1 MRTVWAAA
9 FLLRRL
15 RAELGVVLLIV
26 GLVGVTSF
34 LFAAAPR
41 LFNLVA
47 DEGVRVAVR
56 DAAPAA
62 ANIELSRQTVLPR
75 FDDPLPV
82 VQRQGENQLARF
94 PDSVRALVTGQAIVA
109 TSPRFAIADP
119 PRFTTFLTIRHQ
131 DTPDGAIEFIAGRMP
146 RPTGE
151 RIAAIGTPPEERET
165 PRIEVALS
173 EATATLVGAD
183 VGDTLEGAVDSTD
196 PLIGRPIGEP
206 LRARFEI
213 VGVFRVPDP
222 RAASWYGDV
231 RLIEPALR
239 GSVDNPIG
247 FATALIAPEA
257 FADVVSSEL
266 PFRYEWR
273 YFVDGDRVDA
283 GSLET
288 LVPDLRRLTSEYG
301 TVTTGQRNDRTALR
315 SGLLQVIQGYQAERA
330 ASEAVL
336 SIAAIG
342 PLALAAG
349 AIAMS
354 AVLLVAR
361 RRPNLLLARDRGASR
376 AVILGAQLWEAAIVA
391 GAAVLIG
398 LLLAVLLVPGRG
410 SSLST
415 VLAVAT
421 GLGAVTVLVA
431 ATVPVLRRAPDHSG
445 RDEPPPVRTSPRR
458 FVLELTAVGIAL
470 GAIGLLLQRGLSI
483 GGSGG
488 EPARFDPLL
497 AAVPLLTGLAAGII
511 ATRLYPLPIRFLGWI
526 AARRRDLVPV
536 LGLRNVGRRPSF
548 ATLPLLI
555 LMLTAAFGAFSS
567 VVMASIDRGQEDASW
582 AGVGADYRIEAEEG
596 SLAALDLAGT
606 PRMQAA
612 AAGYVDRDALFESAP
627 GQRARIGFHAI
638 EPLEYDEVLAGS
650 RVSAAWPE
658 PFVAQRPPPDGTP
671 EDPIPAI
678 LSRVRPAGSSPL
690 RLGATFPL
698 TVNDVELT
706 LEVVDVRT
714 SFPGIAPG
722 TAFIVSPYEAID
734 AAIQAAGAPQQ
745 LEPNVRFV
753 RGNAE
758 LGGALEPV
766 VEAAAPSAVV
776 TSRHEWYDGL
786 REAPLIAVVASGFR
800 LALLV
805 AGVYA
810 ALAVLAALTLTAARR
825 TQDLAFLRTLGLS
838 AGQATGV
845 TIVEHGIPVVVAL
858 VPGVLT
864 GVAIARLLEG
874 SLGLQAFIGPE
885 VPFRMYVDWAGI
897 ALVAFSLIMVV
908 AVAIALSTWLARRA
922 RTVDAL
928 RVGEA

>member
-15 RAELGVVLLIV
+15 RVELGVVLLIV

-47 DEGVRVAVR
+47 DEGVRVAVH

-75 FDDPLPV
+75 FNDPLPV
-82 VQRQGENQLARF
+82 VVQQGENQLARF
-94 PDSVRALVTGQAIVA
+94 PGGVRALVTRQSIVA
-109 TSPRFAIADP
+109 TSPRFAIVDP
-119 PRFTTFLTIRHQ
+119 PRFTAFLSVRHQ
-131 DTPDGAIEFIAGRMP
+131 DTGDGDIEFVAGRMP
-146 RPTGE
+146 SSTGE
-151 RIAAIGTPPEERET
+151 RLPSIGTPDEERLT
-165 PRIEVALS
+165 PRIEVAVS
-173 EATATLVGAD
+173 EASASLLGVE
-183 VGDTLEGAVDSTD
+183 VGDMLEGAVDATD
-196 PLIGRPIGEP
+196 PLIGRPIGQP
-206 LRARFEI
+206 LRATFEF

-222 RAASWYGDV
+222 GAAAWYGDA
-231 RLIEPALR
+231 RLIEPGLR
-239 GSVDNPIG
+239 GSVDNPIA
-247 FATALIAPEA
+247 FATALIAPDA
-257 FADVVSSEL
+257 FADVVASDL

-273 YFVDGDRVDA
+273 YFVDPERIDA
-283 GSLET
+283 GTLEA

-301 TVTTGQRNDRTALR
+301 AVTTGQRNDRIALR
-315 SGLLQVIQGYQAERA
+315 SGLLAVIQDYQAERA

-342 PLALAAG
+342 PVALAAG

-376 AVILGAQLWEAAIVA
+376 AVILGAQLWEAALVA
-391 GAAVLIG
+391 GAAVLAG
-398 LLLAVLLVPGRG
+398 LLLAVTLVPGRG

-415 VLAVAT
+415 TLALAT
-421 GLGAVTVLVA
+421 GLGAVAVLVA
-431 ATVPVLRRAPDHSG
+431 ATVPVLRRAPDHPG

-458 FVLELTAVGIAL
+458 FVLELTAVGVAL
-470 GAIGLLLQRGLSI
+470 GGIGLLQQRGLSV

-488 EPARFDPLL
+488 DPARFDPFL
-497 AAVPLLTGLAAGII
+497 AAVPLLTGLAAGIV
-511 ATRLYPLPIRFLGWI
+511 ATRLYPLPIRLLGWL

-596 SLAALDLAGT
+596 SLAGLDLAGV
-606 PRMQAA
+606 PGIEAV
-612 AAGYVDRDALFESAP
+612 AAGYVNRNAVFESGP
-627 GQRARIGFHAI
+627 GQRGRIAFHAI
-638 EPLEYDEVLAGS
+638 EPRRYDDVIAGS
-650 RVSAAWPE
+650 RVPASWPG
-658 PFVAQRPPPDGTP
+658 PLVAQRPPPAGTP
-671 EDPIPAI
+671 DDPVPAI
-678 LSRVRPAGSSPL
+678 LSVARPGGSSPI
-690 RLGATFPL
+690 RVGSTFGI
-698 TVNDVELT
+698 TVNDLKLT
-706 LEVVDVRT
+706 MRAVDVRP

-722 TAFIVSPYEAID
+722 TSFVVAPYEAIESALRVAD
-734 AAIQAAGAPQQ
+734 APQQ
-745 LEPNVRFV
+745 LEPNVRYV
-753 RGNAE
+753 RGEAA
-758 LGGALEPV
+758 LGEALAPV
-766 VEAAAPSAVV
+766 VEAAAPSATVN
-776 TSRHEWYDGL
+776 SRHEWYAGL
-786 REAPLIAVVASGFR
+786 RDAPLIAVVASGFR

-864 GVAIARLLEG
+864 GVAVAGLLEG
-874 SLGLQAFIGPE
+874 SLGLEAFIGPE
-885 VPFRMYVDWAGI
+885 VPFRIHVDWAGI

-908 AVAIALSTWLARRA
+908 AIAIAISTWLARRA